1 MARVNIYIQDDL
13 KARMDRI
20 GEAANWSEIVR
31 PAILS
36 EVASHEHRKEQNMTS
51 VIERLRASK
60 EKHAQ
65 ERATFGREFGRRWA
79 SDTAEYAELRSVSKI
94 VEGNYDGWAA
104 AELIAA
110 IDPNREMDGE
120 DLCAHLGVE
129 ESDVEDD
136 DYMAAFI
143 EGAQDVFTEV
153 ENQI

>member
-1 MARVNIYIQDDL
+1 MGVRHCGVRRAALGVE
-13 KARMDRI
+13 DR
-20 GEAANWSEIVR
+20 R
-31 PAILS
+31 
-36 EVASHEHRKEQNMTS
+36 
-51 VIERLRASK
+51 
-60 EKHAQ
+60 
-65 ERATFGREFGRRWA
+65 
-79 SDTAEYAELRSVSKI
+79 
-94 VEGNYDGWAA
+94 GNYDGWAA